1 MTPSRHDLALIAA
14 LRDGLPLV
22 SRPYAEIGK
31 ACGLDEAQVIA
42 RLGALLESGVL
53 KRFGVVVRH
62 HELGYSAN
70 AMSVWEIPEDEID
83 EIGARLGAAACV
95 TLCYRRPRRPP
106 VWPYNLF
113 CMIHGKDREAV
124 KGCIQGLVGQFG
136 LAAYP
141 HAVLF
146 STRRFKQTGGRY
158 GRSAEE
164 AAA

>member
-14 LRDGLPLV
+14 LRNGLPLV
-22 SRPYAEIGK
+22 SHPYAEIGK
-31 ACGLDEAQVIA
+31 ACGLDEGQVIA
-42 RLGALLESGVL
+42 RLGTLLESGVL

-70 AMSVWEIPEDEID
+70 AMSVWEIPEDRID
-83 EIGARLGAAACV
+83 EIGARLGAVPCV

-124 KGCIQGLVGQFG
+124 KSCIQGLIEQFG
-136 LAAYP
+136 LAVYP
-141 HAVLF
+141 HDVLF

-158 GRSAEE
+158 GRSADE